1 MEQRHILSVA
11 RGEVPADLVLCGGR
25 VVNVLSGAIEE
36 TDIAIAGDRVAGLG
50 PGYTGRQRIDLGGAY
65 VAPGLIDAHV
75 HIESSL
81 CSPAQFARA
90 IVPRGVTTAVVDPHE
105 IANVCGLSGIAYTLE
120 ASRGLPLR
128 VVAMAPSCV
137 PATALSSTGARL
149 SAADLVE
156 LRRAHADEI
165 HGLAEVMNFP
175 GVINGDPEVLAK
187 LTAFHDRPIDG
198 HCPGV
203 SGHGLSAYAAA
214 GIRSDHE
221 SVTVREAR
229 EKLARGLYVLI
240 REASNARNLDALCEA
255 VTPANSRRFCLC
267 TDDRTPVDLL
277 HAGSIDMMVRR
288 AIGRGIDP
296 IDAIRMATLNPA
308 ECHGLNDRGAIAP
321 GRLADLFVFDD
332 LRRPTASRVMCG
344 GRWRDSSP
352 AGAATPI
359 PAVVR
364 GRCAVDWSSLSLA
377 VPARATRIRVIGA
390 IDGQLLTECRIRPM
404 QPRDGQLHADPA
416 RGILKMAVIERHA
429 GTGRRGVGFIEGLG
443 LRRGAIAGTV
453 AHDHHNLVTIGADDE
468 SMLSAARAAGEA
480 GGGLAAGGGANGPA
494 RLPLPIAGLMSDQPV
509 EQVAE
514 AYTRLLAAAGELGA
528 AGDPFMT
535 MSFMALEVI
544 PALKLTDLGL
554 VDVTQFKIVDL
565 YAD

>member
-1 MEQRHILSVA
+1 MEQHHILSVA
-11 RGEVPADLVLCGGR
+11 RGEVPAELVLSGGR
-25 VVNVLSGAIEE
+25 VVNVLSGAIEQA
-36 TDIAIAGDRVAGLG
+36 DIAIADNRIAGVG
-50 PGYTGRQRIDLGGAY
+50 EGYDGRQRIELGGAY

-105 IANVCGLSGIAYTLE
+105 IANVCGVAGVAYILE

-137 PATALSSTGARL
+137 PATTLSSTGARL

-156 LRRAHADEI
+156 LRGAHAGEI

-187 LTAFHDRPIDG
+187 LAAFQDRPIDG

-203 SGHGLSAYAAA
+203 SGKGLCAYAAA

-221 SVTVREAR
+221 SVTVQEAR
-229 EKLARGLYVLI
+229 DKLARGLYVLI
-240 REASNARNLDALCEA
+240 RQASNARNLDALCDA
-255 VTPANSRRFCLC
+255 VTPANSRRFCFC
-267 TDDRTPVDLL
+267 TDDRNPVDLL
-277 HAGSIDMMVRR
+277 ERGSIDMMVRR
-288 AIGRGIDP
+288 AIERGIDP

-308 ECHGLNDRGAIAP
+308 ECYGLNDRGAIAP

-344 GRWRDSSP
+344 GRWHDHAP

-359 PAVVR
+359 PSVVR
-364 GRCAVDWSSLSLA
+364 GRCVVDWSNLNLA
-377 VPARATRIRVIGA
+377 VPARSTRIRVIGA

-404 QPRDGQLHADPA
+404 QPRDGHLHADPS
-416 RGILKMAVIERHA
+416 RGILKMAVIERHG

-443 LRRGAIAGTV
+443 MQRGAIAGTV

-468 SMLSAARAAGEA
+468 SMLSAARAVAES
-480 GGGLAAGGGANGPA
+480 GGGLSAAVGTNVLA

-509 EQVAE
+509 EQVAR
-514 AYTRLLAAAGELGA
+514 AYARLLSAAGELGA

-554 VDVTQFKIVDL
+554 VDVTQFEIVDL